1 MADVLGRNFKSM
13 DALMNAKYV
22 QLININD
29 VGETLCESIL
39 SYFKN
44 ENNLKLIQDLKD
56 VGLNMDYLKETTI
69 TKETPFMNKVVVITG
84 TLENYT
90 RNQMKDE
97 LTLLGAKV
105 TNSISKKTDYL
116 ICGRDAGSKLEK
128 ANKLGVQVLSEEEF
142 EGMVK

>member
-1 MADVLGRNFKSM
+1 MK
-13 DALMNAKYV
+13 
-22 QLININD
+22 
-29 VGETLCESIL
+29 
-39 SYFKN
+39 
-44 ENNLKLIQDLKD
+44 NNLKLIQDLKD

-128 ANKLGVQVLSEEEF
+128 ANKLGVRVLSEEEF